1 MLRVLLVLL
10 LFITTAC
17 SNKYMVLTGRDGKRA
32 MFRKQTP
39 EFNKRYIE
47 KQRRSNSVKRISE
60 VANNKKTEE
69 KIKFV
74 SDSTAYTNDSVLD
87 KNTVIEEVVK
97 KNSEITKDLIETAN
111 KTKTIDDFDY
121 LPSFIFDDPVIK
133 SVVYNKNDNN
143 DLVVSEPVQNE
154 KIDTKVG
161 ESKDTKIHKEE
172 PESSNELIITD
183 TQSNVAS
190 DKSTTN
196 LSEDK
201 QALSDTTA
209 TVVVEE
215 AVENKYN
222 QENIEDFGSISD
234 VTGDQVVA
242 ENTEPISENDNEAKM
257 DNIEV
262 VGVVKKKSWWKFWSK
277 DYEKVE
283 TTDVNPSFAH
293 DSENDVPREENVIQE
308 DVDSIK
314 NDDIDANSY
323 GADTTS
329 ENSVDTN
336 DDTNNSVVNAV
347 NNEGTVV
354 LDARKIDQ
362 KEYDNELSFNN
373 KLLNQTAGL
382 KSGKF
387 YVQILSVGNEANCR
401 RTLKKYDIDNKGIVY
416 PVNLDGIMYYRGII
430 GPFDSLDKAEMEKER
445 IISMGHYDIFIFKEK

>member
-17 SNKYMVLTGRDGKRA
+17 SNKYMVLMGRDGKRA

-111 KTKTIDDFDY
+111 NVKTIDDFDY

-133 SVVYNKNDNN
+133 SVVYNKNDTN

-154 KIDTKVG
+154 KIDTKVS
-161 ESKDTKIHKEE
+161 ESKNIKIYEE
-172 PESSNELIITD
+172 DFGSNNELVVTDAKSNAANNRNITN
-183 TQSNVAS
+183 SV
-190 DKSTTN
+190 K
-196 LSEDK
+196 DK
-201 QALSDTTA
+201 QALDNVIATT
-209 TVVVEE
+209 TTRKS
-215 AVENKYN
+215 VENRDDLAN
-222 QENIEDFGSISD
+222 TNDFGSIGSRAE
-234 VTGDQVVA
+234 GQIVV
-242 ENTEPISENDNEAKM
+242 ENAPSALENNEQKM

-262 VGVVKKKSWWKFWSK
+262 VGVTKKKSWWKFWGN

-283 TTDVNPSFAH
+283 TTNVNPSFTH

-308 DVDSIK
+308 DIEGIK
-314 NDDIDANSY
+314 NNDIDANSY
-323 GADTTS
+323 GTS
-329 ENSVDTN
+329 NLGESSVN
-336 DDTNNSVVNAV
+336 VSNNVNNNVVNTTD
-347 NNEGTVV
+347 NNNTVV
-354 LDARKIDQ
+354 LDAKKIDQ
-362 KEYDNELSFNN
+362 KEYDSELSSNN

-387 YVQILSVGNEANCR
+387 YVQILSVRNEANCR

-430 GPFDSLDKAEMEKER
+430 GPFDSLAKAEMEKER
-445 IISMGHYDIFIFKEK
+445 IINMGHYDIFIFKEK